1 MMKCANNIN
10 IIIILLSFYYCVTKA
25 RYICLNQCIQFVD
38 ATSSNYGKVHCLPII
53 LLHVYMLKDLSFL
66 RKLNVDTTL
75 LITAFVL
82 FFQFSLLSM

>member
-1 MMKCANNIN
+1 MWPHAV
-10 IIIILLSFYYCVTKA
+10 SKA
-25 RYICLNQCIQFVD
+25 LYICLNQCIQFVD